1 MERFVYGDFTYC
13 NFPHIKLR
21 HGYLSTDIT
30 IFSKQQTPKPSRKVA
45 IPEEKLSNGSKQAST
60 ACVRLMYES
69 EIFRSSPQAT
79 FPKFTVVFETFSCN
93 MYLIHSY
100 ASLQLSK
107 SFPL

>member
-45 IPEEKLSNGSKQAST
+45 IPEEKLSNGSK
-60 ACVRLMYES
+60 
-69 EIFRSSPQAT
+69 
-79 FPKFTVVFETFSCN
+79 
-93 MYLIHSY
+93 
-100 ASLQLSK
+100 
-107 SFPL
+107 